1 MSYLSFEPDIMIE
14 SATTQKPKHSAAD
27 LLHVRGAI
35 ELLLAATAFIVYAGT
50 LVFRF
55 VYDDRLQV
63 VDNRVLT
70 SWSYV
75 PGYFAHHVWYLIDPH
90 FAPNYYRPIFL
101 LWLKLNYSLF
111 GVSPAGWHL
120 SSVALHVLAT
130 VQVYWLGRRLL
141 KHQTAA
147 AIAALLFAVHPVHVE
162 SVAWVSGVTDPL
174 MCVSLLGSV
183 LAFLRWQE
191 KRTVTAY
198 AFAMLF
204 GAIALLSKEPAVV
217 LPLLVAVSAWAATPR
232 DSKLSPN
239 ERWALLPFV
248 ALLVAYVVVR
258 IHVIQGFAHN
268 MGSASVRQMV
278 LTWPAV
284 IVFYLRQLFAPYE
297 LSPFHDV
304 AWVVDPFSRGF
315 LLPLALII
323 GVFVALGVALRTT
336 NERRP
341 LLASLAW
348 MSIPLFPMMNLRVY
362 PEGELVHDRYV
373 YVASIGLVFLL
384 VEIARIMLQHIPEH
398 ARISRARAV
407 TVAFT
412 VVFAALTFYNQ
423 ADWASDLLLFTH
435 ALKVAPDSEV
445 AMIDLGTV
453 YAEKG
458 DPQSLQVAEGLFK
471 RVLARNEMHAGANF
485 NLGHAEYQL
494 HDYANA
500 EKHIYRAIQHDPLY
514 APWWMH
520 FAGVE
525 LRQGKMLE
533 AEGAAREAVRLSPQE
548 PGYHAALGAIL
559 LESHKVVEAEKEFN
573 LELHSNP
580 NNALARQGLEKIA
593 STRSQQPTTSAR

>member
-1 MSYLSFEPDIMIE
+1 MSYLSFEPDPMIE
-14 SATTQKPKHSAAD
+14 SAATQKPKHSAAD
-27 LLHVRGAI
+27 LLHMRGAI

-63 VDNRVLT
+63 VDNRILT

-101 LWLKLNYSLF
+101 LWLKVNYSLF
-111 GVSPAGWHL
+111 GVSPAGWHFA
-120 SSVALHVLAT
+120 SVALHVLAT
-130 VQVYWLGRRLL
+130 IQVYWLGKRLL
-141 KHQTAA
+141 KNQTAA
-147 AIAALLFAVHPVHVE
+147 AIAALFFAVHPVHVE

-174 MCVSLLGSV
+174 MCVALLASV
-183 LAFLRWQE
+183 LAFLRWLQ
-191 KRTVTAY
+191 KPSFVSY
-198 AFAMLF
+198 AASMLF
-204 GAIALLSKEPAVV
+204 GAIALASKEPAVV
-217 LPLLVAVSAWAATPR
+217 LPVLVAVSAWAA
-232 DSKLSPN
+232 SPN
-239 ERWALLPFV
+239 DRRLSTKQCWALLSFV
-248 ALLVAYVVVR
+248 GLLIAYIAIR
-258 IHVIQGFAHN
+258 IHVIHGFAHN

-297 LSPFHDV
+297 LSPFHDI
-304 AWVVDPFSRGF
+304 AWVESPLRLGF
-315 LLPLALII
+315 FVPLAII
-323 GVFVALGVALRTT
+323 IAVLVVLAFALRATS
-336 NERRP
+336 NRRP
-341 LLASLAW
+341 LLAALAW

-384 VEIARIMLQHIPEH
+384 VELARIMMQQMPER
-398 ARISRARAV
+398 ARLPRARAV
-407 TVAFT
+407 TVAFAA
-412 VVFAALTFYNQ
+412 VFAALTFYNQ
-423 ADWASDLLLFTH
+423 TDWANDLLLFTRG
-435 ALKVAPDSEV
+435 LKIAPDSEV

-458 DPQSLQVAEGLFK
+458 DPQSLEIAEGLFK
-471 RVLARNEMHAGANF
+471 RVLARNDMHAGANF

-494 HDYANA
+494 HDYVNA
-500 EKHIYRAIQHDPLY
+500 EKHIYRAIQRDPLY

-548 PGYHAALGAIL
+548 PGYHAALGTIL
-559 LESHKVVEAEKEFN
+559 LDSHKNAEAEKEFA
-573 LELHSNP
+573 LELQSNP
-580 NNALARQGLEKIA
+580 NNEIARQGMARLA
-593 STRSQQPTTSAR
+593 ALPNHSTH